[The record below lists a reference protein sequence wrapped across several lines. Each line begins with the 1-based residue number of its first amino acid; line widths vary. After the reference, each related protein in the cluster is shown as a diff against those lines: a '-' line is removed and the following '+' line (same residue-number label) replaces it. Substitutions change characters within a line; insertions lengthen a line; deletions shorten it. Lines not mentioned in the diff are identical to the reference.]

1 MSLPAVLGPILG
13 PALGGLIPTFAS
25 WRWMFWVNVLFC
37 VVRLVLAVRMPPAD
51 RPDQRARLDLVGL
64 ALLGGVIGW
73 AAHRAGATTCSGSI
87 APPWRW
93 PSRSWTGQ
101 ELPSRCHGRASAR
114 PVLHF
119 RRGRTVRTACRRAWQ
134 RHGWGCLA
142 RSVVG
147 RTRLRC
153 PAGRSRFS
161 GDDQGH
167 DRAPR

>member
-1 MSLPAVLGPILG
+1 MGQVIATMSLPAVLGPILG

-119 RRGRTVRTACRRAWQ
+119 RRGRTVRTACCHA
-134 RHGWGCLA
+134 GSG
-142 RSVVG
+142 VTGGV
-147 RTRLRC
+147 TRDRC
-153 PAGRSRFS
+153 SAGL
-161 GDDQGH
+161 G
-167 DRAPR
+167 